1 MKSVFQLIAPLA
13 CAFVMAGCGSAAS
26 ETKPV
31 VIDPATQVKDNA
43 LVATD
48 LTLGTGTAVAAAN
61 DAVIVTYTGWLYN
74 SAQTDG
80 KGKQFDASKDGAG
93 LSFVLG
99 KGMVIPGWD
108 RGLVGMKVGGSRRL
122 TIPSDLAYGPSGSLK
137 DSKGVQAIPPYAG
150 LVFDVTL
157 VSLTKAN

>member
-1 MKSVFQLIAPLA
+1 MKSVFQLIAPVA

-31 VIDPATQVKDNA
+31 VIDPATQVKE
-43 LVATD
+43 LVITD
-48 LTLGTGTAVAAAN
+48 LAVGTGTAVAAAN

-99 KGMVIPGWD
+99 KGTVIPGWD

-122 TIPSDLAYGPSGSLK
+122 TIPSDLAYGPSGTAK

-150 LVFDVTL
+150 LVFDVKL

>member
-26 ETKPV
+26 EDKPV
-31 VIDPATQVKDNA
+31 VIDPATQVKE
-43 LVATD
+43 LVVTD
-48 LTLGTGTAVAAAN
+48 LTVGTGTATAAVN
-61 DAVIVTYTGWLYN
+61 DALIVTYTGWLYN

-80 KGKQFDASKDGAG
+80 KGKQFDASKAG
-93 LSFVLG
+93 SGFPLELG

-108 RGLVGMKVGGSRRL
+108 RGLVGMKVGGTRRL
-122 TIPSDLAYGPSGSLK
+122 TIPSELAYGPSGSSK
-137 DSKGVQAIPPYAG
+137 DSKGVQAVPPYAG

-157 VSLTKAN
+157 VTLNKAK